1 MGEEIDTSQLSLT
14 VQRGPPTA
22 ASGHAHLQIFKDGA
36 ALGEVLAGGR
46 DVTVLGRN
54 SKMCHERLDHESIS
68 RRHAAFVHNG
78 DGDVF
83 VADLGSTHGTYVNGC
98 KIASKTATRLGDG
111 DVIKFGESSR
121 SYVFRLSAPKS
132 VTTKSASSNGTS
144 HEKPAAAGGE
154 SGKANVGATKPR
166 VDPRNYPNDSKAPS
180 SMPPP
185 PGGHVVKKKVE
196 AGRGRPAEN
205 WAQPKP
211 VVGRKSTANPPVSG
225 MDSEREAML
234 QANVP
239 SSFGAARD
247 KPLGKK
253 AVREAHIM
261 RGVPGA
267 VISGT
272 SGRFATGRS
281 VGKSIDKAASGAGE
295 TVDKEDARKQK
306 QAEIA
311 AITAELMAAESSD
324 AAENGSGREDVPAPA
339 SSAKFKPGGWRHSS
353 GNGKVM
359 GSIGSAGRKKMQ
371 RTAAEQSRREEEEE
385 EKEEE
390 EEEEEEEDD
399 DEEEEITE
407 EMRIKLVVRRLGLP
421 VSHEV
426 QLSGHHKGVTALAL
440 DRAGGRVAT
449 GSNDYKVKLFDFGG
463 MDKRHLPFR
472 EIEPEEGNVVVSI
485 SYSGTGH
492 AFLVCTAGSQ
502 PKVYDRDGNQLA
514 HFVKGDPYL
523 KNMTSTKGHVTR
535 VTGGDWHPT
544 KRNEM
549 LTCSVDGTVRIW
561 NLTGKLAFDNL
572 INQTVI
578 KLRSARALKLGCTAA
593 VYHQEGRRIAA
604 GGEDGSLHLINMD
617 RPHVKH
623 DVVREAHKG
632 CELTSI
638 SFNEDGHLLATRAM
652 DDTVKLWDIRKLG
665 GGVVKTFPDVP
676 THMGTANTSFSPD
689 GRVLV
694 CGSNVRPKSDATGVL
709 KFFNVY
715 TAEAEPELEVNAA
728 PEASVARVVWHAQ
741 TNQVICSTSAGG
753 VRVMY
758 DPAISDKG
766 AMLSAGRSHSR
777 LNTNMFLPKHAVG
790 EVYAPHALPMFRE
803 EQNSKKRKERSDR
816 KDPVRSKKPDPPMPG
831 RGVQGRISSS
841 NNFHQYV
848 LKEHLV
854 SQKNLLH
861 EDPREELLKYEAET
875 KDEKEYLGS
884 AYEKSQPKGG
894 GMFHRTLEQE
904 EEDFKEEQRKLLDS

>member
-1 MGEEIDTSQLSLT
+1 MS
-14 VQRGPPTA
+14 
-22 ASGHAHLQIFKDGA
+22 H
-36 ALGEVLAGGR
+36 EVLE
-46 DVTVLGRN
+46 
-54 SKMCHERLDHESIS
+54 HQSIS
-68 RRHAAFVHNG
+68 RRHAALVHNG

-83 VADLGSTHGTYVNGC
+83 AADLGSTHGTYVNGC
-98 KIASKTATRLGDG
+98 KLASKTATRLKDG
-111 DVIKFGESSR
+111 DVLKFGESSR
-121 SYVFRLSAPKS
+121 SYKFRLSAPKS
-132 VTTKSASSNGTS
+132 VTTSPASNGASQKEPT
-144 HEKPAAAGGE
+144 
-154 SGKANVGATKPR
+154 KANEAA
-166 VDPRNYPNDSKAPS
+166 PNPSSDAADTPKAPNTS
-180 SMPPP
+180 RTMLPP
-185 PGGHVVKKKVE
+185 PGGRALKRNGNAGVE
-196 AGRGRPAEN
+196 RDRPSEK

-211 VVGRKSTANPPVSG
+211 VVTGRKAISPVCEV
-225 MDSEREAML
+225 DSQQEAMRK
-234 QANVP
+234 ANVP
-239 SSFGAARD
+239 ISFGAARD

-253 AVREAHIM
+253 ADREAHIV

-267 VISGT
+267 VISGA

-281 VGKSIDKAASGAGE
+281 RGSEKNGKTE
-295 TVDKEDARKQK
+295 TSAEEAVDKQEARRKK

-311 AITAELMAAESSD
+311 AITAELVRADAETGAGD
-324 AAENGSGREDVPAPA
+324 AAEKGDGGDGSGSGSGSGPLVQ
-339 SSAKFKPGGWRHSS
+339 FKPGGWRHAS
-353 GNGKVM
+353 GNEKM
-359 GSIGSAGRKKMQ
+359 MMTSAGRKKSQ
-371 RTAAEQSRREEEEE
+371 RTEAATEQSRREEEEE
-385 EKEEE
+385 EEEEEPEEGEPEEE
-390 EEEEEEEDD
+390 EEM
-399 DEEEEITE
+399 TE

-426 QLSGHHKGVTALAL
+426 QLSGHRKGVTALAL

-492 AFLVCTAGSQ
+492 AFLACTAGSQ

-514 HFVKGDPYL
+514 HFVRGDPYL
-523 KNMTSTKGHVTR
+523 KNMASTKGHVTR

-572 INQTVI
+572 INQSVI

-604 GGEDGSLHLINMD
+604 GGEDGSLHLIDLN

-623 DVVREAHKG
+623 DVVRDAHTG
-632 CELTSI
+632 CGLTSI
-638 SFNEDGHLLATRAM
+638 SFNGDGHLVATRAM

-665 GGVVKTFPDVP
+665 GGVVKTFSDVP
-676 THMGTANTSFSPD
+676 THLETANTSFSPD

-694 CGSNVRPKSDATGVL
+694 CGTNVRPKSDETGVL
-709 KFFNVY
+709 KFFDVY
-715 TAEAEPELEVNAA
+715 TAETEPQLEVNAA
-728 PEASVARVVWHAQ
+728 PDASVARVVWHSQ

-766 AMLSAGRSHSR
+766 AMLSVGRSHSR

-803 EQNSKKRKERSDR
+803 ERNSKKRKERSDR

-861 EDPREELLKYEAET
+861 EDPREELLKYEEVT
-875 KDEKEYLGS
+875 KEEKEFLGS

-894 GMFHRTLEQE
+894 GMFHRTAEQE
-904 EEDFKEEQRKLLDS
+904 EEDFKEEQRKLLDT

>member
-68 RRHAAFVHNG
+68 RRHAALVHNG

-83 VADLGSTHGTYVNGC
+83 AADLGSTHGTYVNGC

-132 VTTKSASSNGTS
+132 VTTKSASSNGTF
-144 HEKPAAAGGE
+144 HEKPTAAGGE
-154 SGKANVGATKPR
+154 SGKANGGAAKPR
-166 VDPRNYPNDSKAPS
+166 VDPRNSPNDSKAPS
-180 SMPPP
+180 SMLPP
-185 PGGHVVKKKVE
+185 PGGHVVKKKAE
-196 AGRGRPAEN
+196 AGRGRPADN

-281 VGKSIDKAASGAGE
+281 VGKSIDKAGSSAGE
-295 TVDKEDARKQK
+295 TVDKEEARKQK

-324 AAENGSGREDVPAPA
+324 AAENGNGREDVPAAA

-353 GNGKVM
+353 GNGK
-359 GSIGSAGRKKMQ
+359 G
-371 RTAAEQSRREEEEE
+371 
-385 EKEEE
+385 
-390 EEEEEEEDD
+390 D

-523 KNMTSTKGHVTR
+523 KNMASTKGHVTR

-676 THMGTANTSFSPD
+676 THMETANTSFSPD

-694 CGSNVRPKSDATGVL
+694 CGSNVRPKSHAMGVL

-884 AYEKSQPKGG
+884 AYEKSQPEGG